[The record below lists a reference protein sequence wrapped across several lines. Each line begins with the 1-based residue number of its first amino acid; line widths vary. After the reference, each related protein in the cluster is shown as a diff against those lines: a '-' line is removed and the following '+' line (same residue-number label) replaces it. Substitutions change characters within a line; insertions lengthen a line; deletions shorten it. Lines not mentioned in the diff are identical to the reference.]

1 MTPPR
6 YDELPRPSDDPTGL
20 PLSWGVWGPEDQVGT
35 EGAQETAR
43 RTIRDGKRAAD
54 VIARLRALFTK
65 RIYGAGWADE
75 KNFDLVV
82 DTGELSDEE
91 AIAQIVAAYR
101 ERQATPGEGR
111 RVADLTTDPVLR
123 ESIASVLQ

>member
-1 MTPPR
+1 M
-6 YDELPRPSDDPTGL
+6 
-20 PLSWGVWGPEDQVGT
+20 
-35 EGAQETAR
+35 
-43 RTIRDGKRAAD
+43 
-54 VIARLRALFTK
+54 
-65 RIYGAGWADE
+65 
-75 KNFDLVV
+75 V

-123 ESIASVLQ
+123 ESSASVLQ